1 MKSTSQPSKCPE
13 CAYVRSERAAIHEF
27 DGKASRE
34 WAEYMAGF
42 ERCLEHSKEFFDS
55 EPAQD

>member
-1 MKSTSQPSKCPE
+1 MNPPKCPE